1 MHSILE
7 FSQPGYF
14 QGNITSL
21 QKKKKNLS
29 FTSFHLLT
37 LLLSQLSL
45 NSLFIFYHSCK
56 ISIKLWSMWIRK
68 TDLSPNLRLLQTRH
82 QGLSGKR
89 GGPSGLSLT
98 LTKNLENRL
107 LMSSLNEVKS
117 EVTVV
122 QERKMIS
129 PHFNPCPI
137 GFVINLLKIAELDH
151 TIGSILA

>member
-21 QKKKKNLS
+21 QKKNLS

-37 LLLSQLSL
+37 LLSALSAGL

-56 ISIKLWSMWIRK
+56 IPIKLWSMWIRK

-98 LTKNLENRL
+98 LTKNLKNRL